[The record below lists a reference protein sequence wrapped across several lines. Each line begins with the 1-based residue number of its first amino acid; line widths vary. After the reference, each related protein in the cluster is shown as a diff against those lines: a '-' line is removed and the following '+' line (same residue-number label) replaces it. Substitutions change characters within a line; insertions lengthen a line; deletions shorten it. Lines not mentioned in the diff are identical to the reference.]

1 MRVETHQAIGYPPHL
16 GHLERNISKAGAH
29 CFILEAIG
37 IAHPIFAALI
47 GAGLEKVRSLDL
59 HRFIHQDA

>member
-1 MRVETHQAIGYPPHL
+1 MRVEPHQAIGYPP
-16 GHLERNISKAGAH
+16 HLERNISKAGAH